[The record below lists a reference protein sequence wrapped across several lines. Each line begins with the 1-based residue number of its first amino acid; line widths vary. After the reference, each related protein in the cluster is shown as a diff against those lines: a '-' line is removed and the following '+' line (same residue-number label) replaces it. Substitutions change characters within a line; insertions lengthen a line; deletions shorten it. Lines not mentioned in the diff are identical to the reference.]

1 MKLGYSKYLELV
13 LYGNRIVPDDHITCV
28 PNMSRIAEI
37 DPNDTENFMVCD
49 DYIGPAVEL
58 GLYDPESGKPFI
70 GGMYMVMPE

>member
-1 MKLGYSKYLELV
+1 VANQEQFGAQ
-13 LYGNRIVPDDHITCV
+13 RVPDDHITCV